1 MWLLAV
7 LIGDCIN
14 GAFYQEM
21 YGYFAGL
28 TKTGSNNEATKG
40 GGSAVLLRRLYLH
53 LNLCFCSSHH
63 LQLKNTNLSKE
74 GDIKGQL

>member
-28 TKTGSNNEATKG
+28 TKTGSNNEATKEG
-40 GGSAVLLRRLYLH
+40 GGGVVPLYS
-53 LNLCFCSSHH
+53 CDDCIF
-63 LQLKNTNLSKE
+63 
-74 GDIKGQL
+74 I